1 MGSKQCK
8 ESTLK
13 CTQTKFLSCL
23 ATMELARHQLLV
35 CFQVFLVLP
44 KEKPNFSGQIC
55 FPTWKRRDKLWEFVP
70 STMSYLNYWQQKST
84 CHSSMILKVPT
95 QSLRSKK
102 SKSWWKMLELT
113 INEMLWLTNFQ
124 VETSESCQ
132 LRSLF
137 AAALSLCCSMNQRAE
152 WIYLREDSFGTC
164 LKSTKKIG

>member
-1 MGSKQCK
+1 MDSKQCK

-35 CFQVFLVLP
+35 CFQVFLDLL

-55 FPTWKRRDKLWEFVP
+55 FPTWKRRDKSWEFVP
-70 STMSYLNYWQQKST
+70 STMSYSNYWQQKSIY
-84 CHSSMILKVPT
+84 HSSMILKVPI
-95 QSLRSKK
+95 QSIRSKK
-102 SKSWWKMLELT
+102 LKSWWKMLELT

-132 LRSLF
+132 LQSLF